1 MRQTFIYLVAI
12 CNIRGKHDNNNKEDG
27 TRNMDEDV
35 KNGNTNKTHTMEEVN
50 E

>member
-12 CNIRGKHDNNNKEDG
+12 CNIRERGKKHDIKTSIKDMESN
-27 TRNMDEDV
+27 V
-35 KNGNTNKTHTMEEVN
+35 KNGTTNKTHTMEEIN